1 MARQQSEAS
10 AAKRRGAAPLHF
22 PSCGN
27 GWPRAEQAMT
37 FPPMCNSRLS
47 RTVVLAN
54 PEGLHLRA
62 ATTVRERV
70 KGRDVEVELVKGEM
84 RANAMDVLQMAA
96 LGAAQGEEL
105 RLEASG
111 PEAETVL
118 DELVRLIASHFDNQE
133 PD

>member
-1 MARQQSEAS
+1 MS
-10 AAKRRGAAPLHF
+10 
-22 PSCGN
+22 
-27 GWPRAEQAMT
+27 
-37 FPPMCNSRLS
+37 NSRPA
-47 RTVVLAN
+47 RTVVLTN

-70 KGRDVEVELVKGEM
+70 LGHDVEVELVKGQM

-96 LGAAQGEEL
+96 LCAEQGEEL

-111 PEAETVL
+111 PEAEAML
-118 DELVRLIASHFDNQE
+118 DELVRLIANQFDNHE

>member
-1 MARQQSEAS
+1 
-10 AAKRRGAAPLHF
+10 
-22 PSCGN
+22 
-27 GWPRAEQAMT
+27 
-37 FPPMCNSRLS
+37 MCNSRLS

-84 RANAMDVLQMAA
+84 RANALDVLQMAA

-105 RLEASG
+105 RIEASG
-111 PEAETVL
+111 QEAEAVIE
-118 DELVRLIASHFDNQE
+118 ELVRLIASHFDNQE
-133 PD
+133 SD

>member
-1 MARQQSEAS
+1 M
-10 AAKRRGAAPLHF
+10 
-22 PSCGN
+22 
-27 GWPRAEQAMT
+27 
-37 FPPMCNSRLS
+37 
-47 RTVVLAN
+47 
-54 PEGLHLRA
+54 
-62 ATTVRERV
+62 

>member
-1 MARQQSEAS
+1 M
-10 AAKRRGAAPLHF
+10 
-22 PSCGN
+22 
-27 GWPRAEQAMT
+27 
-37 FPPMCNSRLS
+37 
-47 RTVVLAN
+47 
-54 PEGLHLRA
+54 
-62 ATTVRERV
+62 
-70 KGRDVEVELVKGEM
+70 EVELVKGEM

>member
-1 MARQQSEAS
+1 
-10 AAKRRGAAPLHF
+10 
-22 PSCGN
+22 
-27 GWPRAEQAMT
+27 
-37 FPPMCNSRLS
+37 MCNSRIS

-62 ATTVRERV
+62 AATVRERV

-84 RANAMDVLQMAA
+84 RASAMDVLQMAA

-111 PEAETVL
+111 PEADTVL
-118 DELVRLIASHFDNQE
+118 EELVRLIASHFDSQE
-133 PD
+133 SD